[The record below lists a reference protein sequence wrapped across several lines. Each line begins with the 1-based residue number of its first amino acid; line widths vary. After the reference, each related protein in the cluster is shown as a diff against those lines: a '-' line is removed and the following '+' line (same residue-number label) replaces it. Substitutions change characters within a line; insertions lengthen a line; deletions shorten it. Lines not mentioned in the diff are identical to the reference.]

1 VGGDLRDS
9 LARWARQRLEAG
21 ERETVLARP
30 RRARAGATLG
40 APAARVAAASVSA
53 PQAAAGAAADAAP
66 AAAPGDS
73 MARVAAEVRACTR
86 CRLHA
91 TRNQAVPGVGPDD
104 ADLVLIGEGPGGEED
119 LRGEP
124 FVGAAGQ
131 LLDKILAAVR
141 FARAEVFITNIV
153 KCRPPGNRDP
163 EPDEVAACE
172 PYLKRQLAL
181 LQPKVICALGRHA
194 GSWLNGAPETM
205 GQLRTGERRY
215 AGIRVFPTY
224 HPAALLRNPQWKR
237 PVWEDIQKV
246 RSEYDRLRG
255 ES

>member
-1 VGGDLRDS
+1 VAGDLRS
-9 LARWARQRLEAG
+9 ALARWARQRLEAG
-21 ERETVLARP
+21 ERASVLV
-30 RRARAGATLG
+30 RARGAR
-40 APAARVAAASVSA
+40 AAAQPAAHTVASAAAHAV
-53 PQAAAGAAADAAP
+53 AP
-66 AAAPGDS
+66 AAAPRAPASADS
-73 MARVAAEVRACTR
+73 MAQVAAEIRACTR
-86 CRLHA
+86 CRLHS

-131 LLDKILAAVR
+131 LLDKILAAVKFR
-141 FARAEVFITNIV
+141 RDEVFITNIV

-194 GSWLNGAPETM
+194 GSWLNGAPESM
-205 GQLRTGERRY
+205 GSLRTGERRY
-215 AGIRVFPTY
+215 EGIRVFPTY
-224 HPAALLRNPQWKR
+224 HPAALLRNPPWKR